1 MASPSPLDHSM
12 ESEVGRESIQL
23 PQNRRVTM
31 FALACLIFFT
41 TCGGAFGL
49 EPLIGAVGPGLGV
62 ALIILTPLLWS
73 LPTALMAAELAT
85 LMPEEGGYYVWVRET
100 FGAFWAVQH
109 SCWMMTCA
117 VLWLAIYPVLFVGY
131 LTFFFP
137 ALAASP
143 DSTHFGM
150 SVLLRWLVATL
161 VIASGMGLNLLG
173 AREVGRWAKV
183 GAYIVLGA
191 FVLLLLI
198 WLERGPTAGSGIG
211 IISRDLS
218 AGHRGLLLL
227 GLSYIIFNCSG
238 WENASTYAG
247 EVDNPQRNYPRALA
261 LGLLVLVL
269 CYLLP
274 VVAGISITTE
284 PAIWSS
290 DAGWPV
296 IAELIGGRWLGK
308 LLAAAGLVSM
318 WGLFNGQLLYASRL
332 PYVLACDGWL
342 PKFLAKVPP
351 TASAPRMAIVCFSAI
366 GALFAAF
373 SFGSLAVIQCLLYSA
388 ALTLE
393 FLALLVLRV
402 RRPHAER
409 SFRVPGGWLGMAYVL
424 TSPFAF
430 AALLLYA
437 TLRDWRSFPG
447 QLCVVG
453 AILGIGVGLYF
464 VRRRVAVPRGRGSF
478 PHVTSSPSDTLTAR
492 S

>member
-1 MASPSPLDHSM
+1 
-12 ESEVGRESIQL
+12 
-23 PQNRRVTM
+23 M

-49 EPLIGAVGPGLGV
+49 EPLIGAVGPGLAV
-62 ALIILTPLLWS
+62 VLILLTPLVWS
-73 LPTALMAAELAT
+73 LPTALMAAEMAT
-85 LMPEEGGYYVWVRET
+85 LMPEEGGYYVWIRET
-100 FGAFWAVQH
+100 FGAFWAVQQ
-109 SCWMMTCA
+109 SCWMMSCA
-117 VLWLAIYPVLFVGY
+117 ILWLAIYPVLFVGY
-131 LTFFFP
+131 LNFFFP
-137 ALAASP
+137 ALAASS

-150 SVLLRWLVATL
+150 SALIRWLIATL
-161 VIASGMGLNLLG
+161 VIAFGMGLNLLG
-173 AREVGRWAKV
+173 AREVGRWAKA

-198 WLERGPTAGSGIG
+198 WLKRGPAAGSGIG
-211 IISRDLS
+211 IIGHDLS
-218 AGHRGLLLL
+218 ASHRGVLLL
-227 GLSYIIFNCSG
+227 GLSYIVFNCSG

-274 VVAGISITTE
+274 VGAGITVTTD
-284 PAIWSS
+284 PAIWSD

-296 IAELIGGRWLGK
+296 IAQLIGGPWLGK
-308 LLAAAGLVSM
+308 LLAAAGLVSTF
-318 WGLFNGQLLYASRL
+318 GLFNAQLLYVSRL

-342 PKFLAKVPP
+342 PKFLANVSE
-351 TASAPRMAIVCFSAI
+351 TASVPRMAIICFSVV

-373 SFGSLAVIQCLLYSA
+373 SFGSLAVIQCLLYTA

-409 SFRVPGGWLGMAYVL
+409 SFRVPGGWFGMAYVCM
-424 TSPFAF
+424 SPFAF
-430 AALLLYA
+430 AVLLLFA

-447 QLCVVG
+447 QLFVVG

-464 VRRRVAVPRGRGSF
+464 VRRRVALPRGGGF
-478 PHVTSSPSDTLTAR
+478 PQVSNAPPT
-492 S
+492 

>member
-1 MASPSPLDHSM
+1 MASPSPLHYSADSG
-12 ESEVGRESIQL
+12 VGRESIQL

-49 EPLIGAVGPGLGV
+49 EPLIGAVGPGLAV

-117 VLWLAIYPVLFVGY
+117 VIWLAIYPVLFVGY
-131 LTFFFP
+131 LNFFFP
-137 ALAASP
+137 ALAASSN
-143 DSTHFGM
+143 STDFGM
-150 SVLLRWLVATL
+150 SVLIRWLIATL

-173 AREVGRWAKV
+173 AREVGRWAKA

-198 WLERGPTAGSGIG
+198 WLKRGPAAGSGIG
-211 IISRDLS
+211 IIGRDLA

-269 CYLLP
+269 CYLFP
-274 VVAGISITTE
+274 VVAGISVTTE
-284 PAIWSS
+284 PAIWNS

-296 IAELIGGRWLGK
+296 IAQLIGGRWLGK
-308 LLAAAGLVSM
+308 LMAAAGLVSM
-318 WGLFNGQLLYASRL
+318 WGLFNGQLLYVSRL

-342 PKFLAKVPP
+342 PKSLAKVSP
-351 TASAPRMAIVCFSAI
+351 TASVPRLAIVCFSAI

-373 SFGSLAVIQCLLYSA
+373 SFGSLAVIQCLLYSG
-388 ALTLE
+388 ALALE

-402 RRPHAER
+402 RRPHADR
-409 SFRVPGGWLGMAYVL
+409 SFRVPGGWFGMAYVCM
-424 TSPFAF
+424 SPFAF

-437 TLRDWRSFPG
+437 TLQDWRSFPG
-447 QLCVVG
+447 QLFVVC

-464 VRRRVAVPRGRGSF
+464 VRRRVAVPRG
-478 PHVTSSPSDTLTAR
+478 SDPGFG
-492 S
+492 